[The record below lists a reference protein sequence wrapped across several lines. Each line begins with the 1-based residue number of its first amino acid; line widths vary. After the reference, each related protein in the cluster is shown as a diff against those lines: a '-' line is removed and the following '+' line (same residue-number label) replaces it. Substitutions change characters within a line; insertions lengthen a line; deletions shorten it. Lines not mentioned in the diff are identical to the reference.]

1 MLYDT
6 HAFRREGIEVLRP
19 VGRMGRGIVKRKAWI
34 GLCAPGIAFIVLCCT
49 YPVLKIIFQT
59 FFDAEGNVSL
69 AGYVEIFQM
78 SFFSNTLLRTLKL
91 SILTT
96 VICAVVGLPVSF
108 YISRMAA
115 GRKSMAISLATFPL
129 LTSAIVRSICWIV
142 LLGKKGTINNMLLS
156 LGIISKPLS
165 ILYTETS
172 MLIGYIQLF
181 MPLMLLSLVGVME
194 SIDDELILAAR
205 TMGCNAVKAFAKVV
219 LPLSVSGLITGSMLV
234 FTGTVTAYA
243 TPSLL
248 GGSKTKVLSTL
259 LYQYAYNMNDWMS
272 AAMVAAVMIVIT
284 IVINVAFT
292 SAAKRLN
299 RGGAQ

>member
-1 MLYDT
+1 M
-6 HAFRREGIEVLRP
+6 
-19 VGRMGRGIVKRKAWI
+19 KRKVWLL
-34 GLCAPGIAFIVLCCT
+34 LCGPGIAFIILCCT
-49 YPVLKIIFQT
+49 YPVLKIICQT
-59 FFDAEGNVSL
+59 FVDDMGELTL
-69 AGYVEIFQM
+69 AGYVNIFQM

-142 LLGKKGTINNMLLS
+142 LLGKKGTINNLLLS
-156 LGIISKPLS
+156 MGLIRKPLS

-205 TMGCNAVKAFAKVV
+205 TLGCNAVKSFAKVV

-259 LYQYAYNMNDWMS
+259 LYQYAYNMNDWLS

-284 IVINVAFT
+284 IAVNVVFT

>member
-1 MLYDT
+1 
-6 HAFRREGIEVLRP
+6 
-19 VGRMGRGIVKRKAWI
+19 
-34 GLCAPGIAFIVLCCT
+34 
-49 YPVLKIIFQT
+49 
-59 FFDAEGNVSL
+59 
-69 AGYVEIFQM
+69 
-78 SFFSNTLLRTLKL
+78 
-91 SILTT
+91 
-96 VICAVVGLPVSF
+96 
-108 YISRMAA
+108 
-115 GRKSMAISLATFPL
+115 
-129 LTSAIVRSICWIV
+129 
-142 LLGKKGTINNMLLS
+142 
-156 LGIISKPLS
+156 
-165 ILYTETS
+165 
-172 MLIGYIQLF
+172 
-181 MPLMLLSLVGVME
+181 MLLSLVGVME

-292 SAAKRLN
+292 SVAKRLN

>member
-1 MLYDT
+1 M
-6 HAFRREGIEVLRP
+6 
-19 VGRMGRGIVKRKAWI
+19 KKKAWLW
-34 GLCAPGIAFIVLCCT
+34 LCAPGIVFIILCCT
-49 YPVLKIIFQT
+49 FPVLKIIFQT
-59 FFDAEGNVSL
+59 FFDDTGSFSL
-69 AGYVEIFQM
+69 SGYAEIFRM
-78 SFFSNTLLRTLKL
+78 SFFSNSLVRTLRL
-91 SILTT
+91 SIITT

-108 YISRMAA
+108 YISRMSA

-142 LLGKKGTINNMLLS
+142 LLGKKGTINNLLLS

-205 TMGCNAVKAFAKVV
+205 TLGCGAVKAFAKVV

-234 FTGTVTAYA
+234 FTGTITAYA

-259 LYQYAYNMNDWMS
+259 LYQYAYNMNDWLS
-272 AAMVAAVMIVIT
+272 AAMVAAVMIAIT
-284 IVINVAFT
+284 IAVNVFFT
-292 SAAKRLN
+292 TAAKRLN
-299 RGGAQ
+299 RRNAQ

>member
-1 MLYDT
+1 M
-6 HAFRREGIEVLRP
+6 
-19 VGRMGRGIVKRKAWI
+19 KRKAWLL
-34 GLCAPGIAFIVLCCT
+34 LCGPGIAFIAICCT

-59 FFDAEGNVSL
+59 FFDDAGNVSL
-69 AGYVEIFQM
+69 AGYGEIFRM
-78 SFFSNTLLRTLKL
+78 SFFTNSLRRTMKL
-91 SILTT
+91 SLLTT
-96 VICAVVGLPVSF
+96 LICAVVGLPVSF

-142 LLGKKGTINNMLLS
+142 LLGKKGTINNMLIA
-156 LGIISKPLS
+156 LGIIDKPLS
-165 ILYTETS
+165 ILYTEVS

-205 TMGCNAVKAFAKVV
+205 TLGCGPVKSFAKVV
-219 LPLSVSGLITGSMLV
+219 LPLSVSGLLTGSMLV

-259 LYQYAYNMNDWMS
+259 LYQYAYNMNDWIS
-272 AAMVAAVMIVIT
+272 SAMVAGVMIVIT
-284 IVINVAFT
+284 IALNVVFT
-292 SAAKRLN
+292 YAAKQLN

>member
-69 AGYVEIFQM
+69 AGYVE
-78 SFFSNTLLRTLKL
+78 
-91 SILTT
+91 
-96 VICAVVGLPVSF
+96 
-108 YISRMAA
+108 
-115 GRKSMAISLATFPL
+115 TFPL

-156 LGIISKPLS
+156 LGVISKPLS

-219 LPLSVSGLITGSMLV
+219 LPLSVSAAGHAAGRTR
-234 FTGTVTAYA
+234 
-243 TPSLL
+243 SLRHEQ
-248 GGSKTKVLSTL
+248 V
-259 LYQYAYNMNDWMS
+259 
-272 AAMVAAVMIVIT
+272 
-284 IVINVAFT
+284 
-292 SAAKRLN
+292 
-299 RGGAQ
+299 

>member
-1 MLYDT
+1 M
-6 HAFRREGIEVLRP
+6 
-19 VGRMGRGIVKRKAWI
+19 
-34 GLCAPGIAFIVLCCT
+34 
-49 YPVLKIIFQT
+49 LKIIFQT

-156 LGIISKPLS
+156 LGVISKPLS

-292 SAAKRLN
+292 SVAKRLN